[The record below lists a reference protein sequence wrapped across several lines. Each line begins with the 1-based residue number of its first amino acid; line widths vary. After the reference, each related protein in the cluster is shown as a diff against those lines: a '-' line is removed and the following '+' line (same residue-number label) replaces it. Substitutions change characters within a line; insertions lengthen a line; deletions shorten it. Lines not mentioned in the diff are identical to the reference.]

1 MAKAMSGPDP
11 LDMAKLAAE
20 RGVRVY
26 TIGVGSPEGTIL
38 RIQGRAVRTRLD
50 EETLKRMSISPR
62 RILQRHQ

>member
-1 MAKAMSGPDP
+1 
-11 LDMAKLAAE
+11 MAKLAAD

-50 EETLKRMSISPR
+50 EETLKRMSEITHAEYYNATNENDLRSPA
-62 RILQRHQ
+62 